1 MVTEL
6 VDQPTVEIAG
16 KIIKQA
22 ARIGVGG
29 AEGCFAL
36 KCAQQMTEAVDIDAA
51 GDGRF
56 EGCRG
61 VERIACQGVETAE
74 IQIGLGKGGAE
85 RHGAAIGC
93 ERCVALFQHL
103 QNRAEVV
110 VRFHVSRL

>member
-1 MVTEL
+1 
-6 VDQPTVEIAG
+6 
-16 KIIKQA
+16 
-22 ARIGVGG
+22 
-29 AEGCFAL
+29 
-36 KCAQQMTEAVDIDAA
+36 MTEAVDIDATC
-51 GDGRF
+51 DGRF
-56 EGCRG
+56 EGRRS
-61 VERIACQGVETAE
+61 VERVACQGVETAE